1 MHYVLLGNCKQTKFV
16 ISQITNNFFNNIFE
30 KRNNTY
36 LRFNEFSNV
45 VIKLYKHISSRKL
58 VI

>member
-36 LRFNEFSNV
+36 LRFNESKRCNKIV
-45 VIKLYKHISSRKL
+45 
-58 VI
+58 